1 MEIRPFKPFGSVS
14 ALTLGGGGLG
24 QVWGETA
31 REEAVATARLAVE
44 QGMTHFDMAPI
55 DGRGE
60 AETLIGEAFKGMD
73 TSGFRFTTKYSLG
86 LVEPE
91 CTHDKLNASLTQSLQ
106 TMGIER
112 ADLFFLHSQLVE
124 DGQVLSNDDELRDRI
139 AAPLTYFMELVIPA
153 FERLQAE
160 GKIGGWGFA
169 LGQQSALES
178 VVASESPPTAV
189 QCAANP
195 LNSAGNIAYVT
206 DSFNS
211 RSILEA
217 CRANDV
223 PALAIGAAQAG
234 ALTSKMDRKLSA
246 DYPDQLDVDRAEEFR
261 MLATEWGQTPAWL
274 AHRYALSIP
283 DLGSVILGVKNQAEL
298 QECLNAQC
306 DPRLT
311 AEEIAS
317 VEAACQLVAVF
328 HCDSDPKNPPYSP
341 RLSML
346 DRATQST

>member
-24 QVWGETA
+24 QVWGETT

-44 QGMTHFDMAPI
+44 QGITHFDMAPMY
-55 DGRGE
+55 GRGE
-60 AETLIGEAFKGMD
+60 AETVIGEAFKGMD
-73 TSGFRFTTKYSLG
+73 TSGFRFTTKYRLG
-86 LVEPE
+86 HVEPE
-91 CTHDKLNASLTQSLQ
+91 NTYDKLNASLTRSLQ

-112 ADLFFLHSQLVE
+112 ADLFFLHSQLIE
-124 DGQVLSNDDELRDRI
+124 DGHVLSHYNELRDRI
-139 AAPLTYFMELVIPA
+139 ATPLTYFMESVIPA

-178 VVASESPPTAV
+178 VIASDSPPTAV
-189 QCAANP
+189 QCAVNP

-206 DSFNS
+206 DSFDC
-211 RSILEA
+211 RGILDA

-223 PALAIGAAQAG
+223 PALAIRAVQAG
-234 ALTSKMDRKLSA
+234 ALTSKMDRELAA
-246 DYPDQLDVDRAEEFR
+246 DDPDQLDFDLAEGFR
-261 MLATEWGQTPAWL
+261 KLAAEWGQTPARL

-283 DLGSVILGVKNQAEL
+283 DLGSVILGVKNREEL
-298 QECLNAQC
+298 QECLDAEC

-311 AEEIAS
+311 QEEIAL
-317 VEAACQLVAVF
+317 VEAAGQ
-328 HCDSDPKNPPYSP
+328 
-341 RLSML
+341 
-346 DRATQST
+346 